1 MRLFFE
7 QKKPG
12 RDRQKIE
19 PVLIEIENN
28 PTTVA
33 QLIDETVRT
42 CVAEFNKKAI
52 NAPERDDLDADN
64 AHNVLSG
71 NTIENLAE
79 TGRIAFGMV
88 YNGKTEDPD
97 AAVANALQC
106 YEDGLFRLFL
116 NGCPLN
122 DINDKLDLADG
133 DRITVVRLTL
143 LSGRLW

>member
-1 MRLFFE
+1 MKLFFE

-12 RDRQKIE
+12 RERQKIE

-71 NTIENLAE
+71 QTIENLAE

-97 AAVANALQC
+97 TAVANALQC

-116 NGCPLN
+116 NACPLN
-122 DINDKLDLADG
+122 DINDKLDLGDG

>member
-1 MRLFFE
+1 MKLFFE

-12 RDRQKIE
+12 RERQKIE

-33 QLIDETVRT
+33 QLIDETVRA
-42 CVAEFNKKAI
+42 CVAKFNKKAI
-52 NAPERDDLDADN
+52 NAPERDDLDEDN

-71 NTIENLAE
+71 QTIENLAE

-88 YNGKTEDPD
+88 YNGKTEDPE

-122 DINDKLDLADG
+122 YINDKLDLADG